1 MKLAYGL
8 VALTIACGVYGQMIL
23 KWQAGRAGELPSGT
37 GARASYL
44 LHLLV
49 NPWVLTSLAAAGIA
63 LLAWIGA
70 LSLLDLSRAYPFVS
84 ASFVLV
90 LICSAIFFGESVTVA
105 KVIGALLIVAGLII
119 GSQA

>member
-23 KWQAGRAGELPSGT
+23 KWQAGRAGELPSGSS
-37 GARASYL
+37 ARASYL
-44 LHLLV
+44 LHLLT
-49 NPWVLTSLAAAGIA
+49 NPWVLSSLAAAGVA